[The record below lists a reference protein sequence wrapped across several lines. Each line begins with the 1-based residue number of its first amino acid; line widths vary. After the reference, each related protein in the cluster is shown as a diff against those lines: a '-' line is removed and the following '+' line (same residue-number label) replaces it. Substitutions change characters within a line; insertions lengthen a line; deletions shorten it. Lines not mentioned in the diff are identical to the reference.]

1 MTGAEGTVP
10 ATGTGLTGAGPHG
23 TRRPPSWPVLL
34 AAFGATYTFSV
45 GNVTAPRLGPALGA
59 DRGEVALVL
68 AAYATS
74 FAAGL
79 ILAGRLGD
87 RYGRRRLLGAGLL
100 ALVLTSA
107 LAAAAPG
114 LWWLV
119 AARVLQ
125 GAASALVMPQTL
137 ALVRT
142 MGGDGPAVARRT
154 AAFTASSGV
163 GTVAGQIL
171 GGLVMGLGLPF
182 AGWRAAVL
190 TSALPGAVALLGVR
204 RLPASARGG
213 AERPDLGGA
222 LRIGL
227 PLLALVAG
235 LSLGP
240 ATRWT
245 WWTPALVA
253 AGLLGLYGFRRDQG
267 RREEAGHPVLVP
279 PSVLRLPALRL
290 GLLMTVLLFT
300 GYGAFS
306 YEYALLT
313 QSGLGLTPVASG
325 LALTAFAGTFVVA
338 GLRMPRITARFG
350 ARTMERAAA
359 AQVTGLL
366 LLGLV
371 SWAAQGRGAAAW
383 VGCFEVIG
391 VLLGAAQAAQY
402 GPLLGTVMAAVPD
415 RAAGLAGGLFTTAQ
429 QASLGL
435 GVATVGGLFGSLAPP
450 LGWEHAFAVTLAVQ
464 ALTTALFG
472 LLARRLRAE
481 DHTGTTTTLDTAIST
496 EKA

>member
-1 MTGAEGTVP
+1 
-10 ATGTGLTGAGPHG
+10 
-23 TRRPPSWPVLL
+23 VLL
-34 AAFGATYTFSV
+34 AAFGATYTFSL

-59 DRGEVALVL
+59 ERGEVALVL
-68 AAYATS
+68 AAFATS

-79 ILAGRLGD
+79 IPAGRLGD
-87 RYGRRRLLGAGLL
+87 RYGHRRLLGAGLL
-100 ALVLTSA
+100 TLVLTSA

-142 MGGDGPAVARRT
+142 MGEGPAVARRT

-190 TSALPGAVALLGVR
+190 TSALPGAVALFGVR
-204 RLPASARGG
+204 RLPASLRGG

-240 ATRWT
+240 ATHWT

-253 AGLLGLYGFRRDQG
+253 AGLLGSYGFRRDQG
-267 RREEAGHPVLVP
+267 RREEDGRPVLVP

-338 GLRMPRITARFG
+338 GLHMPRITARFG

-371 SWAAQGRGAAAW
+371 SWAAQGRDAAVW

-402 GPLLGTVMAAVPD
+402 GPLLGTVMAALPD

-481 DHTGTTTTLDTAIST
+481 GHTGTTTTLDTAIST